1 MRTILSLFI
10 TAFCTLASS
19 AAEQF
24 ITFQPAKGD
33 DFAIVDNSRPVA
45 IYVDP
50 AADDAVKIAAKSLA
64 ADFGRVSGTDATLMN
79 SPQSN
84 CIIVGTIGSPVIDRM
99 IKAKHIDVKQLKGK
113 NEKYLLQVI
122 DNPAEGVDRALVIAG
137 SDRRGAVYGIYELSR
152 QMGVSPWYWW
162 ADVPVTHRDNVSVTP
177 GVFTD
182 GEPAVKYRGLFLNDE
197 APCLTSWVKNHYGTP
212 YGDHRFYADVFEL
225 LLRLKGNFMW
235 PAMWSWAFYADDP

>member
-10 TAFCTLASS
+10 TAICTLASS

-64 ADFGRVSGTDATLMN
+64 ADFGRVSGTDATLMDT
-79 SPQSN
+79 PKSN

-122 DNPAEGVDRALVIAG
+122 DNPRQDVALLAALRSPLFGFTPDRLA
-137 SDRRGAVYGIYELSR
+137 
-152 QMGVSPWYWW
+152 
-162 ADVPVTHRDNVSVTP
+162 
-177 GVFTD
+177 
-182 GEPAVKYRGLFLNDE
+182 
-197 APCLTSWVKNHYGTP
+197 
-212 YGDHRFYADVFEL
+212 
-225 LLRLKGNFMW
+225 LLRAAGKGTVYDCL
-235 PAMWSWAFYADDP
+235 AAGAARGEADCADFLALLGEL